1 MDFVHPDDWVITQ
14 QEAENIFNGHY
25 TQYFR
30 NRYLRSDGR
39 IVYLMWSSRYD
50 ARLGIMYAVA
60 RDITELVKAER
71 YQQHLIMLTEQP
83 PPLMMH
89 AKEQVSQLD
98 YDLGNKH
105 YPINVAMQLA
115 LEKVLF
121 KAYYSSFDNDQQI
134 A

>member
-1 MDFVHPDDWVITQ
+1 MASKGIALSISSGRVFGAAGYRDKQKQTSLSVCKTIK
-14 QEAENIFNGHY
+14 
-25 TQYFR
+25 
-30 NRYLRSDGR
+30 SD
-39 IVYLMWSSRYD
+39 
-50 ARLGIMYAVA
+50 
-60 RDITELVKAER
+60 KAER

-115 LEKVLF
+115 LEKVLL
-121 KAYYSSFDNDQQI
+121 KAYYSSFDNAQQI